1 MRRKLILHIGLPK
14 TGTSAIQ
21 HFLVTRRKAL
31 LRQGFCYPA
40 TPGGSNHVAMAVAA
54 ALHGKQKKWQD
65 EVKQKA
71 MGVPPSLDEFWQQ
84 FRTEITSLPPEIHSV
99 ILSAER
105 FSGQLDNQ
113 EKIENL
119 RMALEP
125 LFDEYR
131 VIVYLRRQDA
141 HATSAYSQML
151 RFGIIEAPA
160 LEQPTSRYKS
170 FYDYE
175 SFLARWS
182 AVFGRAAITPR
193 IFERAAMADGD
204 AVADFVKLCQ
214 IGKVQLVPPEA
225 ALRNQSIDINGQALL
240 IAVGRLMQ
248 QQSGTAKVAG
258 RIWDE
263 LTDIVSETCAG
274 QGWRPSRAEARAF
287 MANYTAAN
295 EAVRRDWFPE
305 RATLFDM
312 KDSDLPEHPIV
323 IDPQPLAIV
332 GAVVLTALQ
341 RGVQADSE
349 VRLNKALAL
358 LALGEKDKAGVL
370 LQKAVRLNGD
380 NVNARLALARHMA
393 ESGQTAGALEHAEA
407 ALTAK
412 PTSRAARKLLEEL
425 GADI

>member
-14 TGTSAIQ
+14 TGTSSIQ

-31 LRQGFCYPA
+31 LRQGFCFPA
-40 TPGGSNHVAMAVAA
+40 TPGGSTHVAMAVAA
-54 ALHGKQKKWQD
+54 AYHGKPRKWQE

-71 MGVPPSLDEFWQQ
+71 MGVPPLLEDFWQQ
-84 FRTEITSLPPEIHSV
+84 FYDEINALGPQIRTV

-105 FSGQLDNQ
+105 FSGQLDSQ

-119 RMALEP
+119 RTALDP
-125 LFDEYR
+125 LFDDYR

-151 RFGIIEAPA
+151 RFGIIEPPA
-160 LEQPTSRYKS
+160 LEQPSSRYKS

-175 SFLARWS
+175 AFLARWS
-182 AVFGRAAITPR
+182 TVFGRAAITPR
-193 IFERAAMADGD
+193 IFERKAMTDGD
-204 AVADFVKLCQ
+204 AVTDFVQLCQ
-214 IGKVQLVPPEA
+214 IGKVKLAPAEESV
-225 ALRNQSIDINGQALL
+225 RNQSIDVKGQALL

-248 QQSGTAKVAG
+248 EQAGSTKVAG

-263 LTDIVSETCAG
+263 LTDIVSATCAG
-274 QGWRPSRAEARAF
+274 QGWRPSRAEAQAF
-287 MANYTAAN
+287 MAQYTASN
-295 EAVRRDWFPE
+295 EAVRREWFPE

-312 KDSDLPEHPIV
+312 NDSSLPDSPV
-323 IDPQPLAIV
+323 TLDPQPLALV
-332 GAVVLTALQ
+332 GAVVLEAVR
-341 RGVQADSE
+341 RGVGADSE
-349 VRLNKALAL
+349 VRLNKALAA
-358 LALGEKDKAGVL
+358 LAMGEKEKAGVL
-370 LQKAVRLNGD
+370 LQKAVRLDGG

-393 ESGQTAGALEHAEA
+393 DAGQTAGAMEHAEA
-407 ALTAK
+407 ALSAK